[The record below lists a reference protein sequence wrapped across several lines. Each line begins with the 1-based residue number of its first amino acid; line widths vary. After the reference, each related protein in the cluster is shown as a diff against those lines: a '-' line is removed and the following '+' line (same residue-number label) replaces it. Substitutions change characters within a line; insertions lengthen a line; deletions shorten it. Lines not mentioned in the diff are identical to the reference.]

1 MFRARA
7 DCRDRVPPGRL
18 PQAVAIGLLTVL
30 FGCGSTSQ
38 RVATDQLLVSSAV
51 DNAVFEIDFSPLSG
65 QTVYLDSQYIRDA
78 KSNRLEVGDAASGY
92 VISSLRQQMA
102 TCGCLIQ
109 DDRADAEFIVEARV
123 GALGADASEVIYGV
137 PQSNF
142 LGAAFSAA
150 SLVTAA
156 PPAPTIPEI
165 AIARKDNRRAA
176 AKVIA
181 YAYHRDT
188 RRGVWQSGKSQSETT
203 AEDRWVLGAGPFQ
216 RGTIYEGVQFAGSE
230 LPQLEPVPLVGAT
243 NPVNLAEVPRLFVE
257 PSDLLQT
264 EPTADEDGVIPA
276 GYSESIPDRD

>member
-1 MFRARA
+1 MTLGLFIL
-7 DCRDRVPPGRL
+7 VL
-18 PQAVAIGLLTVL
+18 P
-30 FGCGSTSQ
+30 GCGSTKQ
-38 RVATDQLLVSSAV
+38 RIATDQLLVSSAV
-51 DNAVFEIDFSPLSG
+51 DNAVFEIDFSPLAG
-65 QTVYLDSQYIRDA
+65 QTVYLDSQYIKDA

-92 VISSLRQQMA
+92 VISAIRQQMA

-109 DDRADAEFIVEARV
+109 DDRADADFIVEARV

-156 PPAPTIPEI
+156 PAAPTIPEI

-181 YAYHRDT
+181 YAYHRDS
-188 RRGVWQSGKSQSETT
+188 RRVVWQSGKSQSETT

-216 RGTIYEGVQFAGSE
+216 RGTIYEGLQFAGSE
-230 LPQLEPVPLVGAT
+230 LPQLEPPPMAGAA
-243 NPVNLAEVPRLFVE
+243 NPAGLAEAPRLFVE
-257 PSDLLQT
+257 PSDLL
-264 EPTADEDGVIPA
+264 ADKPQPDTDGVIPA
-276 GYSESIPDRD
+276 GYSETVSNRKPRSIQSKSPQ